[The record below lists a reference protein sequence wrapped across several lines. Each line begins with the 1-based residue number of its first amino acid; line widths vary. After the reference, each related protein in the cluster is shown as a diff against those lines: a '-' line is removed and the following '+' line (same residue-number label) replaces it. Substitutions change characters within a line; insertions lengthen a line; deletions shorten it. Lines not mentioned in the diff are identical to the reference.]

1 VTTLERLRSQGQR
14 LFAARSFVPIAIL
27 PLVVLAM
34 PEAWRV
40 RVAGSAASI
49 SIWLAVSLLLGA
61 TGLAIRAAALA
72 FAPEGTSSRDTHR
85 LRAPSLSTTGMYSIV
100 RNPLYLGNALMW
112 VGAVASLGLWW
123 LVVITALLY
132 WLYIERV
139 ILVEEMFLRD
149 QFGPAFGEW
158 VKRTPAFVPRLSA
171 WSPATGAFS
180 WRRLSSEH
188 NGLSGFLLSVT
199 LFSAGVEVLF
209 GRRPLAD
216 WRADHWALIAALVAA
231 LALSVVVTILK
242 RSRATQDTKR

>member
-27 PLVVLAM
+27 PLAVLAM

-40 RVAGSAASI
+40 RASGSAVSS
-49 SIWLAVSLLLGA
+49 SIWLAVSLVLGA
-61 TGLAIRAAALA
+61 AGLAIRAAALA
-72 FAPEGTSSRDTHR
+72 FAAEGTSSRDTHR
-85 LRAPSLSTTGMYSIV
+85 LRAPSLTTTGMYSIA

-139 ILVEEMFLRD
+139 ILVEEVFLQD
-149 QFGPAFGEW
+149 QFGPAFSEW
-158 VKRTPAFVPRLSA
+158 AKRTPAFVPKLSA

-188 NGLSGFLLSVT
+188 NGVLGFLFSVT

-216 WRADHWALIAALVAA
+216 WRADHWALIATLVAA
-231 LALSVVVTILK
+231 VALSVAAVILK
-242 RSRATQDTKR
+242 RVTRT